1 MKIEGTNRQSL
12 PSWLKWVIRVVLAYF
27 ILLAIILT
35 ITIISILITFTFIVI
50 DGFSDASS
58 LGRISEEYLVPLS
71 EFMWNLFTLLIPGL

>member
-1 MKIEGTNRQSL
+1 MKKEGTNRQSL
-12 PSWLKWVIRVVLAYF
+12 PSWLKWIIRIVLAYF

-58 LGRISEEYLVPLS
+58 LGLISEEYLVPLS
-71 EFMWNLFTLLIPGL
+71 EYMWNLFTLLIPGL